1 MVSLQSSSPVWS
13 SSVCYTLVLYFH
25 CQKMWIEQKEPLL
38 AVQTVVVFQYQ
49 NVKELF
55 PEASQ

>member
-1 MVSLQSSSPVWS
+1 
-13 SSVCYTLVLYFH
+13 
-25 CQKMWIEQKEPLL
+25 MWIEQKEPLL
-38 AVQTVVVFQYQ
+38 AVQTVVVFQHQ